1 MIYSFFG
8 AGSSVAM
15 MNTFRPTHD
24 SGTLIRALVPP
35 FTTVRTRESKPW
47 TSNFTAFIRCIL
59 ETQHVY
65 RFGHISYMHT
75 RGFKE
80 VKRMIEVVGEERLGN
95 GKTRVH
101 IEGAP
106 EIIAMIEAD
115 KERFT
120 RMCVDNMQR
129 YVAEMT
135 GQMGRP

>member
-47 TSNFTAFIRCIL
+47 TSNFTAFIRDIL

-101 IEGAP
+101 IEGGP
-106 EIIAMIEAD
+106 DIIAMIEAD
-115 KERFT
+115 HARFERVCNDV
-120 RMCVDNMQR
+120 MLR
-129 YVAEMT
+129 YVTTMVRT
-135 GQMGRP
+135 LGVP

>member
-1 MIYSFFG
+1 
-8 AGSSVAM
+8 
-15 MNTFRPTHD
+15 
-24 SGTLIRALVPP
+24 
-35 FTTVRTRESKPW
+35 
-47 TSNFTAFIRCIL
+47 
-59 ETQHVY
+59 
-65 RFGHISYMHT
+65 
-75 RGFKE
+75 
-80 VKRMIEVVGEERLGN
+80 MIEVVGEERLGN